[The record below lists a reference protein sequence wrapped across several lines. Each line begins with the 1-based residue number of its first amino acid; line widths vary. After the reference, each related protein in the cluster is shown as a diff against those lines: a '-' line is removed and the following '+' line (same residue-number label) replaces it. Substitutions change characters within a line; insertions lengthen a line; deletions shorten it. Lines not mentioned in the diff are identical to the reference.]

1 MPSKQQEKRQ
11 SSLGEIGQ
19 KTDMAVI
26 QTKSTFF
33 KSQKSMLQNF
43 VPSFN
48 KYLLSTMS
56 QALFYIL
63 GSGTTTVSKADKNPC
78 PRGAQVLIGKT
89 DMPKFD
95 SRKQFQGFRLILLSA
110 YYKKRIFFHL
120 FLFPIFIFQNFHF
133 TSQKA
138 NFVSS
143 DQQLGSGELR
153 FFF

>member
-19 KTDMAVI
+19 KTDMAAI

-43 VPSFN
+43 IPSFN

-63 GSGTTTVSKADKNPC
+63 GSGTTTVSNADKNPC
-78 PRGAQVLIGKT
+78 PRGTQVLIGKT

-95 SRKQFQGFRLILLSA
+95 SRTQFQGFRLILFSA
-110 YYKKRIFFHL
+110 YYKKRNFFSP
-120 FLFPIFIFQNFHF
+120 FSFSKFYFPDFSFHYLE
-133 TSQKA
+133 S
-138 NFVSS
+138 
-143 DQQLGSGELR
+143 
-153 FFF
+153 